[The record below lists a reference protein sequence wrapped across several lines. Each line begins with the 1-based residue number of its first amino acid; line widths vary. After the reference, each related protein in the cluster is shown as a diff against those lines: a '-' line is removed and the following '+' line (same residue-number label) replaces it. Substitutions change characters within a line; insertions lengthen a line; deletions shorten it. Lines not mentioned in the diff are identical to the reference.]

1 MADFSYRRIEQY
13 AGVIQDDHVVEKLF
27 HILHLMGGNHDTARF
42 IHFADEE
49 FAELAFAGDVQS
61 VGRFVHEYDRG
72 IMNIH
77 TCQKNTG
84 LFSAAKQM
92 HWVGQGKL
100 A

>member
-1 MADFSYRRIEQY
+1 MFLQFTYFGKKIEQGTVMAHDQQRRVTFLYPVIQTLSARRIKM
-13 AGVIQDDHVVEKLF
+13 I
-27 HILHLMGGNHDTARF
+27 
-42 IHFADEE
+42 
-49 FAELAFAGDVQS
+49 
-61 VGRFVHEYDRG
+61 GRFVHEYDRG